1 MAALCNMQL
10 EGKRGQGFCSVVLV
24 CSLYL
29 QGDSLSPTFGVFLG
43 PALGLIKLPVSG
55 YCNSRGYLFSSL
67 RRSTSSAGNVSR
79 PLSRNLL
86 CRLGSL
92 GDCLL
97 NDFVVFKRLV
107 SSFDFLFYCLVSIL
121 FFFLF
126 EGDGI
131 ANNNVRYNNGWNLLI
146 LLRIER

>member
-10 EGKRGQGFCSVVLV
+10 EGKGGDFCSVVPV

-79 PLSRNLL
+79 PLFPKSFMPPRVVRGLL
-86 CRLGSL
+86 
-92 GDCLL
+92 
-97 NDFVVFKRLV
+97 V
-107 SSFDFLFYCLVSIL
+107 
-121 FFFLF
+121 
-126 EGDGI
+126 
-131 ANNNVRYNNGWNLLI
+131 
-146 LLRIER
+146 